1 LKNTLSIFSPAA
13 HISNTFPTLCVI
25 ATLYGCA
32 PDTPEEPPEN
42 LDMGARD
49 MLLGDLSESKNED
62 MVEAI
67 DLGSCHALS
76 CPDGSIFN
84 APDHLWFFP
93 EDEFMLA
100 PQLLDEDGE
109 VIEGITFEFES
120 GDPGR
125 VEVDAMGQLRTLA
138 VGDVTVT
145 VRAGGLM
152 HETRVHVDTSVPG
165 VSYRSEIVGEIG
177 ETATL
182 AIERFDFEKNERVFI
197 EAEFESMDESIA
209 TVDRTS
215 GLVELVGAGETTIVG
230 EGRYQGETMACEI
243 KVASP

>member
-1 LKNTLSIFSPAA
+1 MKYTLPISSPA
-13 HISNTFPTLCVI
+13 IRVSNILSAFCAV

-32 PDTPEEPPEN
+32 PETPEEPPED
-42 LDMGARD
+42 LDMGVGD
-49 MLLGDLSESKNED
+49 MISADLSERTNED
-62 MVEAI
+62 MAEAV

-93 EDEFMLA
+93 ANEFTLA

-109 VIEGITFEFES
+109 VIEGVTFEFES

-125 VEVDAMGQLRTLA
+125 VEVDALGQLRTLA

-165 VSYRSEIVGEIG
+165 VGYRAEIVGEIG

-182 AIERFDFEKNERVFI
+182 AIERFDLEKFEDVII
-197 EAEFESMDESIA
+197 EAEFTSMDESIA
-209 TVDRTS
+209 TVDRTN
-215 GLVELVGAGETTIVG
+215 GLVELVGEGETTIVG
-230 EGRYQGETMACEI
+230 EGRYQGETMACKI